1 MLHQA
6 IIDREEQGETLNRLL
21 PGGLAEKL
29 RTEGREVGETED
41 VEVTVLMS
49 DIRGY
54 STIAE
59 HTPPAQLAAQLNEH
73 RAAMN
78 GAVLGE
84 EGTVMQFVGDAVM
97 AVFGA
102 PFPQDDHPER
112 AVRPPA
118 ACTPPKQR

>member
-49 DIRGY
+49 DIGGTRPSP
-54 STIAE
+54 STRRRRSS
-59 HTPPAQLAAQLNEH
+59 PPSS
-73 RAAMN
+73 
-78 GAVLGE
+78 
-84 EGTVMQFVGDAVM
+84 TST
-97 AVFGA
+97 
-102 PFPQDDHPER
+102 ER
-112 AVRPPA
+112 P
-118 ACTPPKQR
+118 